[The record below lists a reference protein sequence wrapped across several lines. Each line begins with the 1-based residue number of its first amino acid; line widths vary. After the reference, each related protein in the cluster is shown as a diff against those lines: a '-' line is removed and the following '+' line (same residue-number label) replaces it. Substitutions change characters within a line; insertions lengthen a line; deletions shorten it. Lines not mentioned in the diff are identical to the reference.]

1 MESKADQRYLGFYVL
16 GTSIAVSL
24 FISPGNSIDPMNL
37 PKLVLLSILGF
48 LAGGFA
54 IARIDLFKNRKSR
67 PFLVLTSL
75 FLFQLLIVFVIDNR
89 DFAFKFYGTSSR
101 NTGTLAYTALVLL
114 MLAGAVSASRR
125 VLQRYS
131 VSLVVVGFILS
142 LYGVLQSRGVDF
154 YEFNNAYATN
164 VFGTFGNPNFQSA
177 FMGITGTVAL
187 TWVCF
192 SRAKLFIKL
201 GLIVFVGM
209 AVYNIFKS
217 SEQGYLT
224 LLAGFTSAIV
234 IYLLSIKHRIL
245 GYSVLGFGGI
255 AGLLV
260 LVGIFNK
267 GPLAEVIYKS
277 SLQVRSFYWEAAV
290 RMIID
295 HPFFGVGMDGFGD
308 WYRRSRTQEIA
319 DFNVGITA
327 DTAHNIPLDIGSG
340 GGIPLLLIY
349 LALVS
354 LALISIIKILKRTTS
369 FDLVF
374 TSVAAAWFAYQAQSL
389 ISINQIGI
397 GVWGWSLTGLLVG
410 YELHTRSPEKD
421 IQSKAQRKVMK
432 KQQISALAVV
442 TSFIFGG
449 LGLAAAIPPY
459 SAAGKFYK
467 ALQSGDA
474 QVIQP
479 AAYLQPNDRARYLYV
494 AKIMVDNKL
503 DDRAIK
509 ILSDATKIY
518 PDSFD
523 LWQAWSGVP
532 TANPDQITRA
542 KSEMRRLDPYNK
554 NIK

>member
-24 FISPGNSIDPMNL
+24 FISPWNSIDPTNL
-37 PKLVLLSILGF
+37 PKLVLLSTLGF

-54 IARIDLFKNRKSR
+54 LARVDFFKDKTSR
-67 PFLVLTSL
+67 PFVALIFL
-75 FLFQLLIVFVIDNR
+75 FLFQLLLVFVLDNR

-101 NTGTLAYTALVLL
+101 NTGTLAYTALAFL
-114 MLAGAVSASRR
+114 MLASAVSASRR

-131 VSLVVVGFILS
+131 ISLVAVGSILS
-142 LYGVLQSRGVDF
+142 LYGILQSLGVDF
-154 YEFNNAYATN
+154 YEYNNAYATN

-192 SRAKLFIKL
+192 SRIQLIIKL
-201 GLIVFVGM
+201 GLIIFVGL
-209 AVYNIFKS
+209 AVYNIYLS

-224 LLAGFTSAIV
+224 LLAGFTSAVV
-234 IYLLSIKHRIL
+234 IFLLSVKQKIL
-245 GYSVLGFGGI
+245 GYFVLGFGGV

-260 LVGIFNK
+260 LTGIFNK
-267 GPLAEVIYKS
+267 GPLADVIYKS
-277 SLQVRSFYWEAAV
+277 SLQARSFYWEAAV
-290 RMIID
+290 RMMTD
-295 HPFFGVGMDGFGD
+295 HPIFGVGMDGFGD

-349 LALVS
+349 LSLVG

-397 GVWGWSLTGLLVG
+397 GVWGWSLTGLLIG

-421 IQSKAQRKVMK
+421 SQLKAQRRVIK

-442 TSFIFGG
+442 TSFVFGG

-459 SAAGKFYK
+459 SAAGKFYR

-474 QVIQP
+474 EIIQP
-479 AAYLQPNDRARYLYV
+479 AAYLQPNDRARYSYV
-494 AKIMVDNKL
+494 AKILADNKL

-509 ILSDATKIY
+509 VLSDASLIY

-523 LWQAWSGVP
+523 LWQTWANIP
-532 TANPDQITRA
+532 TATPEQIARA
-542 KSEMRRLDPYNK
+542 KSEMRRLDPYNEG
-554 NIK
+554 IK

>member
-1 MESKADQRYLGFYVL
+1 MGSKTDQRYLGLYVL
-16 GTSIAVSL
+16 STSIAVSL

-54 IARIDLFKNRKSR
+54 LARVEFFKVRKAR
-67 PFLVLTSL
+67 PFVVLTSL
-75 FLFQLLIVFVIDNR
+75 FLFQLLIVFALDNR

-101 NTGTLAYTALVLL
+101 NTGTLAYTALALL
-114 MLAGAVSASRR
+114 MLASAVSASRK

-131 VSLVVVGFILS
+131 VSLVAVGLILS
-142 LYGVLQSRGVDF
+142 LYGILQSRGIDF

-177 FMGITGTVAL
+177 FMGITGAAAL
-187 TWVCF
+187 TLACF
-192 SRAKLFIKL
+192 SRANVFIRL
-201 GLIVFVGM
+201 GLIVFVGLSL
-209 AVYNIFKS
+209 YNISLS

-224 LLAGFTSAIV
+224 LLAGFLGAVV
-234 IYLLSIKHRIL
+234 IFLLSKKQLIL
-245 GYSVLGFGGI
+245 GYSVLGLGGI
-255 AGLLV
+255 GGLLV
-260 LVGIFNK
+260 LAGIFNK
-267 GPLAEVIYKS
+267 GPVAEVIFKS
-277 SLQVRSFYWEAAV
+277 SLQARSFYWQAALNMV
-290 RMIID
+290 QDR
-295 HPFFGVGMDGFGD
+295 PLFGVGMDGFGD

-319 DFNVGITA
+319 DFNLGIAA
-327 DTAHNIPLDIGSG
+327 DTAHSIPLDIGSG

-349 LALVS
+349 LALVG
-354 LALISIIKILKRTTS
+354 LALISIIKVLKRTTS

-397 GVWGWSLTGLLVG
+397 GVWGWSLTGLLIG
-410 YELHTRSPEKD
+410 YELQTREPEGSVQVKAK
-421 IQSKAQRKVMK
+421 SKTSK
-432 KQQISALAVV
+432 KEQISALAVV

-474 QVIQP
+474 EVIQP
-479 AAYLQPNDRARYLYV
+479 AAYLQPNDRSRYLYV
-494 AKIMVDNKL
+494 ARIMIENKL

-509 ILSDATKIY
+509 VLSDASKIY

-523 LWQAWSGVP
+523 LWQIWSTVP
-532 TANPDQITRA
+532 TATPDQIARA

-554 NIK
+554 DIK

>member
-16 GTSIAVSL
+16 GTSIAVCL
-24 FISPGNSIDPMNL
+24 FISPGNSIDPMNF
-37 PKLVLLSILGF
+37 PKLALLSILGF

-54 IARIDLFKNRKSR
+54 LARVEFFKDRKSR
-67 PFLVLTSL
+67 PFVALTSL
-75 FLFQLLIVFVIDNR
+75 FLFQLLTVFIFDNR

-101 NTGTLAYTALVLL
+101 NTGTLAYIALALL
-114 MLAGAVSASRR
+114 MLAGTVSASRK

-131 VSLVVVGFILS
+131 ISLVVVGFILS
-142 LYGVLQSRGVDF
+142 LYGILQSRGVDF
-154 YEFNNAYATN
+154 YEFNNVYATN

-192 SRAKLFIKL
+192 SRAKLVIKL
-201 GLIVFVGM
+201 CLIVFVGL
-209 AVYNIFKS
+209 ALYNISLS

-224 LLAGFTSAIV
+224 LLAGFTSAVV
-234 IYLLSIKHRIL
+234 IFFLSKKQRIL

-277 SLQVRSFYWEAAV
+277 SLQARSFYWEAAV
-290 RMIID
+290 RMMKD
-295 HPFFGVGMDGFGD
+295 HPLFGVGMDGFGD
-308 WYRRSRTQEIA
+308 WYRRSRTQEVA
-319 DFNVGITA
+319 DFNVGIAA
-327 DTAHNIPLDIGSG
+327 DTAHNIPIDIGSG

-349 LALVS
+349 LALVG
-354 LALISIIKILKRTTS
+354 LALISIIKILKRTTN

-397 GVWGWSLTGLLVG
+397 GVWGWSLTGLLIG
-410 YELHTRSPEKD
+410 YELYTRSSERD
-421 IQSKAQRKVMK
+421 SQSKVQRKVIK

-474 QVIQP
+474 VVIQP

-494 AKIMVDNKL
+494 AKIMIENKL
-503 DDRAIK
+503 DDRATK
-509 ILSDATKIY
+509 VLSDASRIY

-523 LWQAWSGVP
+523 LWQMWSTVP
-532 TANPDQITRA
+532 TATPDQIARA

>member
-1 MESKADQRYLGFYVL
+1 MGSKADQRYLGFYVL

-54 IARIDLFKNRKSR
+54 FARVDFFKDRKSR
-67 PFLVLTSL
+67 PFVLLTSL
-75 FLFQLLIVFVIDNR
+75 FLFQLLIVFVFDNR

-101 NTGTLAYTALVLL
+101 NTGTLAYTALALL
-114 MLAGAVSASRR
+114 MLAGTVSASRK

-131 VSLVVVGFILS
+131 ISLVVVGFILS
-142 LYGVLQSRGVDF
+142 LYGILQSRGIDF
-154 YEFNNAYATN
+154 YEFDNSYATN

-192 SRAKLFIKL
+192 SRAKLVIKL
-201 GLIVFVGM
+201 GLIVFVGL
-209 AVYNIFKS
+209 ATYNIFLS

-224 LLAGFTSAIV
+224 LLAGFTSAVV
-234 IYLLSIKHRIL
+234 IFLLSKKQLIL
-245 GYSVLGFGGI
+245 GYSLCGFGGI

-260 LVGIFNK
+260 LAGIFNK
-267 GPLAEVIYKS
+267 GPIAEVIYKS
-277 SLQVRSFYWEAAV
+277 SLQARSFYWEAAV
-290 RMIID
+290 RMLID
-295 HPFFGVGMDGFGD
+295 HPLFGVGMDGFGD

-319 DFNVGITA
+319 DFNVGIAA

-349 LALVS
+349 LALVG
-354 LALISIIKILKRTTS
+354 LALISIIKILKRTTN

-397 GVWGWSLTGLLVG
+397 GVWGWSLTGLLIG
-410 YELHTRSPEKD
+410 YELHTRSPGID
-421 IQSKAQRKVMK
+421 AQSKVPRIVVK

-459 SAAGKFYK
+459 LAAGKFYT

-474 QVIQP
+474 EVIQP
-479 AAYLQPNDRARYLYV
+479 AAYLQPIDRARYLYV
-494 AKIMVDNKL
+494 AKIMIDNKL
-503 DDRAIK
+503 DNRAIK
-509 ILSDATKIY
+509 VLSDASLIY

-523 LWQAWSGVP
+523 LWQTWSSVP
-532 TANPDQITRA
+532 TATPDQIARA

-554 NIK
+554 GIK

>member
-24 FISPGNSIDPMNL
+24 FISPQNSIDPISL
-37 PKLVLLSILGF
+37 PKLFLLSILGF

-54 IARIDLFKNRKSR
+54 FARVDFFKDKKSR
-67 PFLVLTSL
+67 LFLVLTSL
-75 FLFQLLIVFVIDNR
+75 FLFQLLIVFVFDNR

-114 MLAGAVSASRR
+114 MLAGTISASRR

-131 VSLVVVGFILS
+131 ISLVVVGSVLS
-142 LYGVLQSRGVDF
+142 LYGILQSLGVDF
-154 YEFNNAYATN
+154 YEFNNIYATN

-192 SRAKLFIKL
+192 SRANVSIRL
-201 GLIVFVGM
+201 GLFVFVGL
-209 AVYNIFKS
+209 ALYNISLS

-224 LLAGFTSAIV
+224 LLAGFTSALV
-234 IYLLSIKHRIL
+234 IFLLSIKQRIL

-277 SLQVRSFYWEAAV
+277 SLQARSFYWEAAV
-290 RMIID
+290 RMMID
-295 HPFFGVGMDGFGD
+295 HPLFGVGMDGFGD

-349 LALVS
+349 LGLIG
-354 LALISIIKILKRTTS
+354 LAFISIIRILKRTTN

-374 TSVAAAWFAYQAQSL
+374 TSIAAAWFAYQAQSL

-397 GVWGWSLTGLLVG
+397 GVWGWSLTGLLIG
-410 YELHTRSPEKD
+410 YELHTRSPERD
-421 IQSKAQRKVMK
+421 SQSKVQRKVIK

-459 SAAGKFYK
+459 SAAGEFYK

-474 QVIQP
+474 EIIQP
-479 AAYLQPNDRARYLYV
+479 AAYLQPSDRARYLYV

-509 ILSDATKIY
+509 VLSDASRIF

-523 LWQAWSGVP
+523 LWQMWSTVP
-532 TANPDQITRA
+532 TATPDQIARA

-554 NIK
+554 GIK

>member
-1 MESKADQRYLGFYVL
+1 MESKADQRYLGLYVL
-16 GTSIAVSL
+16 GTSIAVCL

-37 PKLVLLSILGF
+37 PKLALLSILGF

-54 IARIDLFKNRKSR
+54 FARVDFFKDRKSR
-67 PFLVLTSL
+67 LFLVLTSL
-75 FLFQLLIVFVIDNR
+75 FLFQLLIVFIFDNR

-101 NTGTLAYTALVLL
+101 NTGTLAYIALALL
-114 MLAGAVSASRR
+114 MLASTVSASRK

-131 VSLVVVGFILS
+131 ISLVVVGSILS
-142 LYGVLQSRGVDF
+142 LYGILQSRGVDF
-154 YEFNNAYATN
+154 YEFDNAYATN

-192 SRAKLFIKL
+192 SRANVFIRL
-201 GLIVFVGM
+201 GLFVFVGL
-209 AVYNIFKS
+209 ALYNISLS

-224 LLAGFTSAIV
+224 LLAGFTSAVV
-234 IYLLSIKHRIL
+234 IFLLSIKQKIL
-245 GYSVLGFGGI
+245 GYLVLGFGGV
-255 AGLLV
+255 AGLFV
-260 LVGIFNK
+260 LAGIFNK
-267 GPLAEVIYKS
+267 GPIADVIYKS
-277 SLQVRSFYWEAAV
+277 SLQARSFYWEAAV
-290 RMIID
+290 RMMID
-295 HPFFGVGMDGFGD
+295 HPLLGVGMDGFGD
-308 WYRRSRTQEIA
+308 WYMRSRTQVIA

-349 LALVS
+349 LSLVG

-397 GVWGWSLTGLLVG
+397 GVWGWSLTGLLIG

-421 IQSKAQRKVMK
+421 SQSKAQRRVIK

-442 TSFIFGG
+442 TSFVFGG

-474 QVIQP
+474 EVIQP
-479 AAYLQPNDRARYLYV
+479 AAYLKPNDCARYLYV
-494 AKIMVDNKL
+494 SKILIDNKL
-503 DDRAIK
+503 DNRAIK
-509 ILSDATKIY
+509 VLSDASRIY

-523 LWQAWSGVP
+523 VWQMWSTVP
-532 TANPDQITRA
+532 TATPDQIARV

>member
-1 MESKADQRYLGFYVL
+1 MESKADQRYLGLYVL

-24 FISPGNSIDPMNL
+24 FISPGNSIDPMSL

-54 IARIDLFKNRKSR
+54 FARVDFFKDRKSR
-67 PFLVLTSL
+67 PFLLFTSL
-75 FLFQLLIVFVIDNR
+75 FLFQLLAVFIFDNS

-101 NTGTLAYTALVLL
+101 NTGTLAYTALALL
-114 MLAGAVSASRR
+114 MLASTVSASRR

-131 VSLVVVGFILS
+131 ISLVVVGSILS
-142 LYGVLQSRGVDF
+142 LYGILQSRGVDF
-154 YEFNNAYATN
+154 YEFNNAYASN

-192 SRAKLFIKL
+192 SHTKLIFKL
-201 GLIVFVGM
+201 GLIVFVGL
-209 AVYNIFKS
+209 AVYNIFLS

-234 IYLLSIKHRIL
+234 IFLLSKKQRIL
-245 GYSVLGFGGI
+245 GYTVLGFGGT

-260 LVGIFNK
+260 LAGIFNK
-267 GPLAEVIYKS
+267 GPIADVIYKS
-277 SLQVRSFYWEAAV
+277 SLQARSFYWEAAV
-290 RMIID
+290 RMMID
-295 HPFFGVGMDGFGD
+295 HPLFGVGMDGFGD

-349 LALVS
+349 LGLIG
-354 LALISIIKILKRTTS
+354 LALISIVRILKRTTS

-397 GVWGWSLTGLLVG
+397 GVWGWSLTGLLIG
-410 YELHTRSPEKD
+410 YELQTRSPEKD
-421 IQSKAQRKVMK
+421 SQSKVQRKVIK

-449 LGLAAAIPPY
+449 LGLAGAIPPY
-459 SAAGKFYK
+459 SAAAKFYK

-474 QVIQP
+474 EVIQP

-494 AKIMVDNKL
+494 AKILIDNKL
-503 DDRAIK
+503 DNRAIK
-509 ILSDATKIY
+509 VLSDALVIY

-523 LWQAWSGVP
+523 LWQTWSSVP
-532 TANPDQITRA
+532 TATPNQIARA

-554 NIK
+554 EIK

>member
-16 GTSIAVSL
+16 GSSIAVCL
-24 FISPGNSIDPMNL
+24 FISPGNSIDPVSL
-37 PKLVLLSILGF
+37 PKLFLLSILGF

-54 IARIDLFKNRKSR
+54 FAQTDFFKDRKSR
-67 PFLVLTSL
+67 PFLVLISL
-75 FLFQLLIVFVIDNR
+75 FLLQLLLVFAFDNR

-101 NTGTLAYTALVLL
+101 NTGTHAYMALALL
-114 MLAGAVSASRR
+114 MTAATVSASRR

-131 VSLVVVGFILS
+131 ISLVVVGSVLS
-142 LYGVLQSRGVDF
+142 LYGILQSRGVDF

-192 SRAKLFIKL
+192 SRTNVFIRL
-201 GLIVFVGM
+201 GLFVFVGL
-209 AVYNIFKS
+209 ALYNISLS

-224 LLAGFTSAIV
+224 LLAGLTSAV
-234 IYLLSIKHRIL
+234 IIFLLSKKQRIL
-245 GYSVLGFGGI
+245 GYSVLGFGGM

-260 LVGIFNK
+260 FVGIFNK

-277 SLQVRSFYWEAAV
+277 SLQARSFYWEAAV
-290 RMIID
+290 KMMVD
-295 HPFFGVGMDGFGD
+295 HPIFGVGMDGFGD

-319 DFNVGITA
+319 DFNVGLTA

-340 GGIPLLLIY
+340 GGIALLLIY
-349 LALVS
+349 LGLIG
-354 LALISIIKILKRTTS
+354 LALISIARILKRTTS

-389 ISINQIGI
+389 ISINQLGI
-397 GVWGWSLTGLLVG
+397 GVWGWSLTGLLIG
-410 YELHTRSPEKD
+410 YELQTRSPEKD
-421 IQSKAQRKVMK
+421 SQSKAQRRVIK

-474 QVIQP
+474 EVIQP

-494 AKIMVDNKL
+494 ARIMIDNKL

-509 ILSDATKIY
+509 VLSDALLIY

-523 LWQAWSGVP
+523 LWQTWSNVP
-532 TANPDQITRA
+532 IATPNQIERA

-554 NIK
+554 GIK

>member
-1 MESKADQRYLGFYVL
+1 MESKADQRYLGLFVL
-16 GTSIAVSL
+16 GTSIAVCL

-48 LAGGFA
+48 MAGGFA
-54 IARIDLFKNRKSR
+54 FARVDFFKDRTSR
-67 PFLVLTSL
+67 PFVALTFL
-75 FLFQLLIVFVIDNR
+75 FLFQLLFVFVLDNR

-101 NTGTLAYTALVLL
+101 NTGTLAYTALALL
-114 MLAGAVSASRR
+114 MLASAVSASRR

-131 VSLVVVGFILS
+131 ISLVAVGIILS
-142 LYGVLQSRGVDF
+142 LYGILQSRGIDF
-154 YEFNNAYATN
+154 YKFNNAYATN

-192 SRAKLFIKL
+192 SRTQLIVKL
-201 GLIVFVGM
+201 GLTVFVGLT
-209 AVYNIFKS
+209 VYNIFLS

-224 LLAGFTSAIV
+224 LLVGFTSAVV
-234 IYLLSIKHRIL
+234 IFLLSIKKSIF
-245 GYSVLGFGGI
+245 GYLVLGFGGI
-255 AGLLV
+255 SGLLV
-260 LVGIFNK
+260 LAGIFNN
-267 GPLAEVIYKS
+267 GPLADVIYKS
-277 SLQVRSFYWEAAV
+277 SLQARGFYWEAAV
-290 RMIID
+290 RMMID
-295 HPFFGVGMDGFGD
+295 HPIFGVGMDGFGD
-308 WYRRSRTQEIA
+308 WYRRSRTQEIVDLNA
-319 DFNVGITA
+319 GISA

-349 LALVS
+349 LALIS
-354 LALISIIKILKRTTS
+354 LAFISIIKILKRTTN

-374 TSVAAAWFAYQAQSL
+374 TSVAAAWFAYQAQSI
-389 ISINQIGI
+389 ISINQLGI
-397 GVWGWSLTGLLVG
+397 GVWGWSLTGLLIG
-410 YELHTRSPEKD
+410 YELHTRSPSLNSQPKT
-421 IQSKAQRKVMK
+421 QRRVIK

-449 LGLAAAIPPY
+449 LGFAAAIPPY

-474 QVIQP
+474 EIIQP
-479 AAYLQPNDRARYLYV
+479 AAYLHPNDRARYLYV
-494 AKIMVDNKL
+494 AKILVENKL

-509 ILSDATKIY
+509 VLSDATRIY

-523 LWQAWSGVP
+523 LWQMWSTVP
-532 TANPDQITRA
+532 TATPNQIARA

-554 NIK
+554 GIK

>member
-1 MESKADQRYLGFYVL
+1 MESKADQRHLGFYVL
-16 GTSIAVSL
+16 GTSITVSL
-24 FISPGNSIDPMNL
+24 FVSPGNSIDPMNL

-54 IARIDLFKNRKSR
+54 FARVDFFKNKTSR
-67 PFLVLTSL
+67 PFVALIFL
-75 FLFQLLIVFVIDNR
+75 FLFQLLLVFVLDNR
-89 DFAFKFYGTSSR
+89 DFSFKFYGTSSR
-101 NTGTLAYTALVLL
+101 NTGTLAYTALAFL
-114 MLAGAVSASRR
+114 MLASTVSASRR

-131 VSLVVVGFILS
+131 ISLVAVGFILS
-142 LYGVLQSRGVDF
+142 LYGILQSLGVDF

-192 SRAKLFIKL
+192 SRTRLIIKL
-201 GLIVFVGM
+201 GLIMFVGL
-209 AVYNIFKS
+209 AVYNIYLS

-224 LLAGFTSAIV
+224 LLAGFTSAVV
-234 IYLLSIKHRIL
+234 IFLLSVKQKIL
-245 GYSVLGFGGI
+245 GYFVLGFGGV

-260 LVGIFNK
+260 LTGIFNK
-267 GPLAEVIYKS
+267 GPLADVIYKS
-277 SLQVRSFYWEAAV
+277 SLQARSFYWEAAV
-290 RMIID
+290 RMMTD
-295 HPFFGVGMDGFGD
+295 HPIFGVGMDGFGD

-349 LALVS
+349 LSLVG

-397 GVWGWSLTGLLVG
+397 GVWGWSLTGLLIG
-410 YELHTRSPEKD
+410 YELHTGSPEKD
-421 IQSKAQRKVMK
+421 SQSKAQRRVIK

-442 TSFIFGG
+442 TSFVFGG

-459 SAAGKFYK
+459 SAAGKFYR

-474 QVIQP
+474 EIIQP
-479 AAYLQPNDRARYLYV
+479 AAYLQPNDRARYSYV
-494 AKIMVDNKL
+494 AKILADNKL

-509 ILSDATKIY
+509 VLSDASLIY

-523 LWQAWSGVP
+523 LWQTWANIP
-532 TANPDQITRA
+532 TATPEQIARA
-542 KSEMRRLDPYNK
+542 KSEMRRLDPYNEG
-554 NIK
+554 IK

>member
-1 MESKADQRYLGFYVL
+1 V
-16 GTSIAVSL
+16 VSL
-24 FISPGNSIDPMNL
+24 FVAPRNSVDPVSL
-37 PKLVLLSILGF
+37 PKLSLLAILGF

-54 IARIDLFKNRKSR
+54 FARVDFFKDKKSR
-67 PFLVLTSL
+67 PFIVLTSL
-75 FLFQLLIVFVIDNR
+75 FLLQLLIVFIFDNR

-101 NTGTLAYTALVLL
+101 NTGTLAYIALAFL
-114 MLAGAVSASRR
+114 MLASAVSASRK

-131 VSLVVVGFILS
+131 VSLVAVGLILS
-142 LYGVLQSRGVDF
+142 LYGILQSRGIDF

-187 TWVCF
+187 TMVCF
-192 SRAKLFIKL
+192 SHENVFIRL
-201 GLIVFVGM
+201 GLIVFVGL
-209 AVYNIFKS
+209 ALYNISMS

-224 LLAGFTSAIV
+224 LLAGFISAVV
-234 IYLLSIKHRIL
+234 IFLLSKKQLIL
-245 GYSVLGFGGI
+245 GYSVLGLGGI
-255 AGLLV
+255 GGLLV
-260 LVGIFNK
+260 LAGIFNK

-277 SLQVRSFYWEAAV
+277 SLKARSFYWEAALN
-290 RMIID
+290 MMQD
-295 HPFFGVGMDGFGD
+295 QPLFGVGMDGFGD

-319 DFNVGITA
+319 DFNASITA
-327 DTAHNIPLDIGSG
+327 NTAHNIPLDIGSG
-340 GGIPLLLIY
+340 GGISLLLIY
-349 LALVS
+349 LALVG

-397 GVWGWSLTGLLVG
+397 GVWGWSLTGLLIG
-410 YELHTRSPEKD
+410 YELQTREPKGSVQDKAK
-421 IQSKAQRKVMK
+421 SKTMNKE
-432 KQQISALAVV
+432 QISALAVV

-449 LGLAAAIPPY
+449 IGLAAAIPPY

-474 QVIQP
+474 EQIQP
-479 AAYLQPNDRARYLYV
+479 AAYLQPNDRSRYLYV
-494 AKIMVDNKL
+494 AQILKENNL

-509 ILSDATKIY
+509 VLSDASLIY

-523 LWQAWSGVP
+523 LWRIWSTVP
-532 TANPDQITRA
+532 TATPEQIARA
-542 KSEMRRLDPYNK
+542 KSEMKRLDPFNPDLK
-554 NIK
+554 

>member
-1 MESKADQRYLGFYVL
+1 
-16 GTSIAVSL
+16 
-24 FISPGNSIDPMNL
+24 
-37 PKLVLLSILGF
+37 
-48 LAGGFA
+48 
-54 IARIDLFKNRKSR
+54 
-67 PFLVLTSL
+67 
-75 FLFQLLIVFVIDNR
+75 
-89 DFAFKFYGTSSR
+89 
-101 NTGTLAYTALVLL
+101 
-114 MLAGAVSASRR
+114 
-125 VLQRYS
+125 
-131 VSLVVVGFILS
+131 
-142 LYGVLQSRGVDF
+142 LQSLGVDF

-192 SRAKLFIKL
+192 SRTQLIIKL
-201 GLIVFVGM
+201 GLIIFVGL
-209 AVYNIFKS
+209 AVYNIYLS

-224 LLAGFTSAIV
+224 LLAGFTSAVV
-234 IYLLSIKHRIL
+234 IFLLSVKQKIL
-245 GYSVLGFGGI
+245 GYFVLGFGGV

-260 LVGIFNK
+260 LTGIFNK
-267 GPLAEVIYKS
+267 GPLADVIYKS
-277 SLQVRSFYWEAAV
+277 SLQARSFYWEAAV
-290 RMIID
+290 RMMTD
-295 HPFFGVGMDGFGD
+295 HPIFGVGMDGFGD

-349 LALVS
+349 LSLVG

-397 GVWGWSLTGLLVG
+397 GVWGWSLTGLLIG

-421 IQSKAQRKVMK
+421 SQLKAQRRVIK

-442 TSFIFGG
+442 TSFVFGG

-459 SAAGKFYK
+459 SAAGKFYR

-474 QVIQP
+474 EIIQP
-479 AAYLQPNDRARYLYV
+479 AAYLQPNDRARYSYV
-494 AKIMVDNKL
+494 AKILADNKL

-509 ILSDATKIY
+509 VLSDASLIY

-523 LWQAWSGVP
+523 LWQTWANIP
-532 TANPDQITRA
+532 TATPEQIARA
-542 KSEMRRLDPYNK
+542 KSEMRRLDPYNEG
-554 NIK
+554 IK

>member
-16 GTSIAVSL
+16 GTSIVVCL

-54 IARIDLFKNRKSR
+54 FARIDFFKNRKSR

-75 FLFQLLIVFVIDNR
+75 FLFQLLILFVIDNR

-131 VSLVVVGFILS
+131 ISLVVVGTILS
-142 LYGVLQSRGVDF
+142 LYGVIQSRGIDF
-154 YEFNNAYATN
+154 YAFDNAYATN

-177 FMGITGTVAL
+177 FMGITGAVAL

-192 SRAKLFIKL
+192 SRARLVIKL
-201 GLIVFVGM
+201 GLIVFVGL
-209 AVYNIFKS
+209 ALYNIVLS

-224 LLAGFTSAIV
+224 LLAGFTSALV
-234 IYLLSIKHRIL
+234 IFLLSIKQRIL
-245 GYSVLGFGGI
+245 GYSVLGFGGV

-260 LVGIFNK
+260 LVGVFNK

-277 SLQVRSFYWEAAV
+277 SLQARSFYWEAAV
-290 RMIID
+290 RMMID
-295 HPFFGVGMDGFGD
+295 HPVFGVGMDGFGD

-349 LALVS
+349 LSLVGI
-354 LALISIIKILKRTTS
+354 ALISIIRILKRTTD

-397 GVWGWSLTGLLVG
+397 GVWGWSLTGLLIG

-421 IQSKAQRKVMK
+421 SQSMAQRRVIK

-442 TSFIFGG
+442 TSFVFGG

-474 QVIQP
+474 EIIQP

-494 AKIMVDNKL
+494 AKILVDNKL

-509 ILSDATKIY
+509 VLSDASLVY

-523 LWQAWSGVP
+523 LWQTWANVP
-532 TANPDQITRA
+532 TATPDQISRA

-554 NIK
+554 EI

>member
-1 MESKADQRYLGFYVL
+1 MESKADQRYLGLYVL

-54 IARIDLFKNRKSR
+54 LARVDFFKDRRSR
-67 PFLVLTSL
+67 LFLVLTSL
-75 FLFQLLIVFVIDNR
+75 FLFQLLIVFLFDNR

-101 NTGTLAYTALVLL
+101 NTGTLAYTALALL
-114 MLAGAVSASRR
+114 MLAGTVSASGR

-131 VSLVVVGFILS
+131 ISLVAVGCILS
-142 LYGVLQSRGVDF
+142 LYGILQSRGVDF
-154 YEFNNAYATN
+154 YEFDNAYATN

-177 FMGITGTVAL
+177 FMGITGSVAL

-192 SRAKLFIKL
+192 SRAKLVIKL
-201 GLIVFVGM
+201 GLIVFVGL
-209 AVYNIFKS
+209 ALYNIFLS

-224 LLAGFTSAIV
+224 LLAGFTSAVV
-234 IYLLSIKHRIL
+234 IFFLSKKQRIL

-260 LVGIFNK
+260 IVGIFNK

-277 SLQVRSFYWEAAV
+277 SLQARSFYWEAAV
-290 RMIID
+290 RMMID
-295 HPFFGVGMDGFGD
+295 HPLFGVGMDGFGD

-319 DFNVGITA
+319 DFNVGIAA

-349 LALVS
+349 LALVG
-354 LALISIIKILKRTTS
+354 LALISIIKILKRTTN

-397 GVWGWSLTGLLVG
+397 GVWGWSLTGLLIG
-410 YELHTRSPEKD
+410 YELHTRSPERDNQPKV
-421 IQSKAQRKVMK
+421 QRKIIK

-449 LGLAAAIPPY
+449 IGLAAAIPPY
-459 SAAGKFYK
+459 SAADKFYK

-474 QVIQP
+474 EVIQP

-494 AKIMVDNKL
+494 TKIMIDNKL
-503 DDRAIK
+503 DNRAIK
-509 ILSDATKIY
+509 VLSDATRIY

-523 LWQAWSGVP
+523 LWQMWSTVP
-532 TANPDQITRA
+532 TATPNQIARA
-542 KSEMRRLDPYNK
+542 KSEMRRLDPFNTG
-554 NIK
+554 IK

>member
-1 MESKADQRYLGFYVL
+1 MGSKTDQRYLGLFVL
-16 GTSIAVSL
+16 VTSIVVSL
-24 FISPGNSIDPMNL
+24 FVAPRNSVDPVSL
-37 PKLVLLSILGF
+37 PKLSLLAILGF

-54 IARIDLFKNRKSR
+54 FARVDFFKDKKSR
-67 PFLVLTSL
+67 PFIVLTSL
-75 FLFQLLIVFVIDNR
+75 FLLQLLIVFIFDNR

-101 NTGTLAYTALVLL
+101 NTGTLAYIALALL
-114 MLAGAVSASRR
+114 MLASAVSASRK

-131 VSLVVVGFILS
+131 IALVAVGSVLS
-142 LYGVLQSRGVDF
+142 LYGILQSRGIDF
-154 YEFNNAYATN
+154 YEFFNAYNTN

-192 SRAKLFIKL
+192 SRANVLIRL
-201 GLIVFVGM
+201 ALIVFVGL
-209 AVYNIFKS
+209 ALYNISLS

-224 LLAGFTSAIV
+224 LLAGFVSAVV
-234 IYLLSIKHRIL
+234 IFLLSKKQLIL
-245 GYSVLGFGGI
+245 GYSALGLGGI
-255 AGLLV
+255 GGLLV
-260 LVGIFNK
+260 LAGIFNK
-267 GPLAEVIYKS
+267 GPAAEVIYKS
-277 SLQVRSFYWEAAV
+277 SLQARSFYWQAALN
-290 RMIID
+290 MMQD
-295 HPFFGVGMDGFGD
+295 QPLFGVGMDGFGD
-308 WYRRSRTQEIA
+308 WYRRARTQEIA
-319 DFNVGITA
+319 DFNLGIAA
-327 DTAHNIPLDIGSG
+327 DTAHSIPLDIGSG

-349 LALVS
+349 LALVG

-397 GVWGWSLTGLLVG
+397 GVWGWSLTGLLIG
-410 YELHTRSPEKD
+410 YELQTREPDGSFQAKAK
-421 IQSKAQRKVMK
+421 SKASK
-432 KQQISALAVV
+432 KEQISALAVV

-474 QVIQP
+474 EVIQP
-479 AAYLQPNDRARYLYV
+479 AAYLQPNDRSRYLYV
-494 AKIMVDNKL
+494 AQILKANNL
-503 DDRAIK
+503 DDRAIEV
-509 ILSDATKIY
+509 LSDASRIY

-523 LWQAWSGVP
+523 LWQMWSTVP
-532 TANPDQITRA
+532 TATPDQIARA

-554 NIK
+554 DIK

>member
-24 FISPGNSIDPMNL
+24 FISPGNSIDPINL
-37 PKLVLLSILGF
+37 PKLVLLSVLGF

-54 IARIDLFKNRKSR
+54 FARVDFFKDRKSR
-67 PFLVLTSL
+67 LFLVLTSL
-75 FLFQLLIVFVIDNR
+75 FLFQLIIVFAVDNR

-101 NTGTLAYTALVLL
+101 NTGTLAYIALALL
-114 MLAGAVSASRR
+114 MLASTVSASRI
-125 VLQRYS
+125 VLQRY
-131 VSLVVVGFILS
+131 VISLVVVGSILS
-142 LYGVLQSRGVDF
+142 LYGILQSRGIDF

-187 TWVCF
+187 TWICF
-192 SRAKLFIKL
+192 SRTKLVVKI
-201 GLIVFVGM
+201 GLIVFVGL
-209 AVYNIFKS
+209 ATYNIFLS

-224 LLAGFTSAIV
+224 LLAGLTSAVV
-234 IYLLSIKHRIL
+234 IFLLSKKQLIL
-245 GYSVLGFGGI
+245 GYSLLGFGGI
-255 AGLLV
+255 AGIFV
-260 LVGIFNK
+260 LAGIFNK
-267 GPLAEVIYKS
+267 GPIAEVIYKS
-277 SLQVRSFYWEAAV
+277 SLQARSFYWEAAI
-290 RMIID
+290 RMMVD
-295 HPFFGVGMDGFGD
+295 HPIFGVGMDGFGD

-319 DFNVGITA
+319 DFNVGIAA
-327 DTAHNIPLDIGSG
+327 DTAHNIPLDLGSG

-349 LALVS
+349 LALVG
-354 LALISIIKILKRTTS
+354 LALISIIKILKRTTN

-374 TSVAAAWFAYQAQSL
+374 TSVVAAWFAYQAQSL

-397 GVWGWSLTGLLVG
+397 GVWGWSLTGLLIG
-410 YELHTRSPEKD
+410 YELHTRSPEKNT
-421 IQSKAQRKVMK
+421 QSKAQRRVIK

-459 SAAGKFYK
+459 SAAGKFYT

-474 QVIQP
+474 EMIQP

-494 AKIMVDNKL
+494 AKILVDNKL

-509 ILSDATKIY
+509 VLSDASLIY

-523 LWQAWSGVP
+523 LWQTWANVP
-532 TANPDQITRA
+532 TATPDQITRA
-542 KSEMRRLDPYNK
+542 KSEMKRLDPYNK
-554 NIK
+554 EI

>member
-16 GTSIAVSL
+16 GTSIAVCL
-24 FISPGNSIDPMNL
+24 FISPWNSIDPMNL

-54 IARIDLFKNRKSR
+54 FARVDFFKDRKSR
-67 PFLVLTSL
+67 PFVLLTSL
-75 FLFQLLIVFVIDNR
+75 FLFQLLIVFVLDNR

-101 NTGTLAYTALVLL
+101 NTGTLAYIALALL
-114 MLAGAVSASRR
+114 MLASTVSASRK

-131 VSLVVVGFILS
+131 ISLVVVGSILS
-142 LYGVLQSRGVDF
+142 LYGILQSRGVDF
-154 YEFNNAYATN
+154 YEFDNAYATN

-192 SRAKLFIKL
+192 SRANVFIRL
-201 GLIVFVGM
+201 GLFVFVGL
-209 AVYNIFKS
+209 ALYNISLS

-224 LLAGFTSAIV
+224 LLAGFTSAVV
-234 IYLLSIKHRIL
+234 IFLLSKKQRLL

-260 LVGIFNK
+260 LAGIFNK

-277 SLQVRSFYWEAAV
+277 SLQARSFYWEAAV
-290 RMIID
+290 RMMID
-295 HPFFGVGMDGFGD
+295 HPLFGVGMDGFGD

-319 DFNVGITA
+319 DFNVGISA

-349 LALVS
+349 LALIG

-397 GVWGWSLTGLLVG
+397 GVWGWSLTGLLIG
-410 YELHTRSPEKD
+410 YELQTRSPGID
-421 IQSKAQRKVMK
+421 SRSKLQRKVIK

-459 SAAGKFYK
+459 SAAGEFYK

-474 QVIQP
+474 EIIQP
-479 AAYLQPNDRARYLYV
+479 AAYLQPSDRARYLYV

-503 DDRAIK
+503 DARAIK
-509 ILSDATKIY
+509 VLSDASRIY

-523 LWQAWSGVP
+523 LWQMWSTVP
-532 TANPDQITRA
+532 TATPDQIKRA
-542 KSEMRRLDPYNK
+542 KSEMRKLDPYNK